1 MRLLYYT
8 DQVYMHGGL
17 ERVLANK
24 LNYFCEHTPIELHVV
39 TFQQKNNLPC
49 YPINNKVTFHDL
61 NINYNRNISFL
72 HPSNIKHAPRHY
84 LRLKR
89 KINEIQPDVI
99 VVCNYEFGFY
109 FMPLIARKAIII
121 KEFHSSRHFNN
132 LERLKNKDPLKEIK
146 YGLSDYFEAKY
157 DYLVLLTTDEQHY
170 FKTNNTV
177 VIPNA
182 IYTIGKKTAELINK
196 RGISAGRIAPV
207 KGFEYLITAWEKVVE
222 SYPEWTLYI
231 YGDGDR
237 NYISQ
242 LKKQIENLNLKEH
255 VFLKGATS
263 KLESEMLKS
272 SIYLMTS
279 LTECF
284 PMVLLEAMSCSLPV
298 VSFDCPNGP
307 RHIIK
312 HNEDG
317 VLVDYLNTDA
327 LAENL
332 TQLMQNTDKLKML
345 GVNAKKNVQRLT
357 EEHVMPKW
365 LELFTS
371 KRKYHIQKEE
381 IEL

>member
-24 LNYFCEHTPIELHVV
+24 LNYFSEHTTIDLHVI

-49 YPINNKVTFHDL
+49 YPIHNKVTFHDL
-61 NINYNRNISFL
+61 NINYNRDISFL

-89 KINEIQPDVI
+89 KIKEIQPDVI
-99 VVCNYEFGFY
+99 VVCNYEYGFY
-109 FMPLIARKAIII
+109 FIPLITRKAIKI

-132 LERLKNKDPLKEIK
+132 LERLKNKNLLKEIK
-146 YGLSDYFEAKY
+146 YKLSDYFEAKY

-182 IYTIGKKTAELINK
+182 IHNIGAKSAELISK

-207 KGFEYLITAWEKVVE
+207 KGFEYLITAWKIVVE
-222 SYPEWTLYI
+222 ARPEWTLDI
-231 YGDGDR
+231 YGDGDGD
-237 NYISQ
+237 YIAQ
-242 LKKQIENLNLKEH
+242 LKQQIENLDLKEH
-255 VFLKGATS
+255 VFLKGATND
-263 KLESEMLKS
+263 LESEMLES
-272 SIYLMTS
+272 SLYVMTS

-284 PMVLLEAMSCSLPV
+284 PMVLLEAMACGLPIL
-298 VSFDCPNGP
+298 SFDSPNGP
-307 RHIIK
+307 RHIIT

-317 VLVDYLNTDA
+317 VLVEYLNTEA
-327 LAENL
+327 LAHSL
-332 TQLMQNTDKLKML
+332 IDVIQNPNKLKQL
-345 GVNAKKNVQRLT
+345 GIHAKRNVKRLN
-357 EEHVMPKW
+357 EEKIMSQW
-365 LELFTS
+365 LELFA
-371 KRKYHIQKEE
+371 IQY
-381 IEL
+381 L